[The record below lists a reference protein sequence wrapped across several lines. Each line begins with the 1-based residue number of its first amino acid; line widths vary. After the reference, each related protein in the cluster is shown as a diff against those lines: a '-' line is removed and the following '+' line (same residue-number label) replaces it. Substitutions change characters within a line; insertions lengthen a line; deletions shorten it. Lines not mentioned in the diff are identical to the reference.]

1 MFNYFKSHIPLNYNC
16 GLRKMEAFP
25 DYVFDPG
32 NDVAMSTT
40 HNQMGNNAKQGRGQP
55 HPTEVGPHFVAF
67 HPTIIKLH

>member
-1 MFNYFKSHIPLNYNC
+1 
-16 GLRKMEAFP
+16 MEAFP